1 MKRKAGE
8 RHAMG
13 MMETRSVQ
21 WGASGTGK
29 GKGGKEREMERTKE
43 RETERGQQE
52 IRRVA

>member
-13 MMETRSVQ
+13 MMETQSVQ
-21 WGASGTGK
+21 GGGSGTGQ